1 MIYRQGRN
9 YENLNKMIYRGTGK
23 FDTPRLVP
31 EACNA
36 DSFIGF
42 NYAKSCKDP
51 QRKGV
56 HFFIDDYQFTRRS
69 HGVTRAVL
77 TGALMVSL

>member
-51 QRKGV
+51 QHKGV
-56 HFFIDDYQFTRRS
+56 HFFS
-69 HGVTRAVL
+69 L
-77 TGALMVSL
+77 TTTNLRGCGQIRTHTSIC

>member
-23 FDTPRLVP
+23 FDTPCLVP
-31 EACNA
+31 EVCNA

-42 NYAKSCKDP
+42 NYAKAA
-51 QRKGV
+51 R
-56 HFFIDDYQFTRRS
+56 TRS
-69 HGVTRAVL
+69 TRACISSL
-77 TGALMVSL
+77 TTTNLRGCGQIRTHTSIC